1 MNINV
6 SHLGHT
12 FYPAWISLE
21 AFLTGGSSKTE
32 ISALHHTVCL
42 IPVFFLFLMCAFT
55 YLSKFIL
62 TLGLSIIWGIRV
74 TNVPQPDF
82 YIQMLLM
89 SIMFISSLFP
99 AWNHVS
105 KNTAPKAKTLTC
117 LRASYIFG
125 VFSLSQSHYR
135 MLRSQMCEG

>member
-1 MNINV
+1 
-6 SHLGHT
+6 
-12 FYPAWISLE
+12 
-21 AFLTGGSSKTE
+21 
-32 ISALHHTVCL
+32 
-42 IPVFFLFLMCAFT
+42 MCTFT

-82 YIQMLLM
+82 YIQKTFAGAKKCQFLLPVTVQMLLM

-105 KNTAPKAKTLTC
+105 KNIAPYAETLTC
-117 LRASYIFG
+117 LRASYIFC
-125 VFSLSQSHYR
+125 VFSLSQSQYR
-135 MLRSQMCEG
+135 MMRSQMCEG

>member
-1 MNINV
+1 MNINI

-21 AFLTGGSSKTE
+21 AFITGGSNKTE

-42 IPVFFLFLMCAFT
+42 IILFYFLLFLMCAFT

-82 YIQMLLM
+82 YIQKT
-89 SIMFISSLFP
+89 F
-99 AWNHVS
+99 AGA
-105 KNTAPKAKTLTC
+105 KNDSFYYL
-117 LRASYIFG
+117 
-125 VFSLSQSHYR
+125 
-135 MLRSQMCEG
+135 